1 MRIVVGICGASG
13 VIYGIRLLE
22 ILRQKGVET
31 HLILSEWAK
40 KTICIETDFTVA
52 EVEAMASF
60 THQDRDLGATISSGS
75 FRTAATVIIPCS
87 MKTLSGIANGY
98 GENLLI
104 RAADVT
110 LKENRKLILVPR
122 ETPLSAIHLENM
134 LKLARLGVTVMPPEP
149 AFYHRPQSIAQIV
162 DHFLA
167 RVLDQLGIEQEI
179 SQVWPGMPKTSGEIV

>member
-1 MRIVVGICGASG
+1 MRITVGICGASG

-22 ILRQKGVET
+22 FLQANGVET
-31 HLILSEWAK
+31 HLVLSEWAK
-40 KTICIETDFTVA
+40 KTIPIETDYQVGD
-52 EVEAMASF
+52 VQSLASVC
-60 THQDRDLGATISSGS
+60 HEDGDLGAVISSGS
-75 FRTAATVIIPCS
+75 FRTAGMVIIPCS

-98 GENLLI
+98 GETLMV

-149 AFYHRPQSIAQIV
+149 AFYHRPQSIHQLV

-167 RVLDQLGIEQEI
+167 RVLDQLGVEHQL
-179 SQVWPGMPKTSGEIV
+179 SSRWSGMPGDN

>member
-1 MRIVVGICGASG
+1 MKIVVGICGASG

-40 KTICIETDFTVA
+40 KTIVIETDYQVA
-52 EVEAMASF
+52 DVEVMASF
-60 THQDRDLGATISSGS
+60 CHDDRDLGATISSGS
-75 FRTAATVIIPCS
+75 FRTAATVVIPCS

-110 LKENRKLILVPR
+110 LKEKRKLIIVPR

-149 AFYHRPQSIAQIV
+149 AFYNRPQSIAQVV

-167 RVLDQLGIEQEI
+167 RVLDQLEIDQEI
-179 SQVWPGMPKTSGEIV
+179 SPAWSGMPNNPTTII